1 MSMSTPVPAPTAEPS
16 TMPTMAVIFG
26 ITLIA
31 TGLFAYQN
39 PILFGTGKIMMN
51 GDYVVVDKEGHAIRE
66 DPTPHAQT
74 SLAPAIIGAVILAAG
89 IVSIVAPNAQKH
101 AMHAAALAALLGT
114 IGGLIPVKM
123 RENDTAEAAVMVGW
137 IMTLT
142 SLLFMSLC
150 INSFIKARQAKF
162 TPSTVV

>member
-1 MSMSTPVPAPTAEPS
+1 MSMPAPAAPAEPS

-31 TGLFAYQN
+31 TGVFAYQT
-39 PILFGTGKIMMN
+39 PMLFGTGKFMMN
-51 GDYVVVDKEGHAIRE
+51 DGHFVVDAQNQAIRE
-66 DPTPHAQT
+66 APTPHAMT
-74 SLAPAIIGAVILAAG
+74 SLAPAVIGAVLLAAG
-89 IVSIVAPNAQKH
+89 LVSIVAPGAQKH

-142 SLLFMSLC
+142 SLLFMALC
-150 INSFIKARQAKF
+150 INSFIKARKAREAGI
-162 TPSTVV
+162 VA